1 MKAIEISA
9 PKTETY
15 LVIFETAD
23 GHRIS
28 EMDYQIKEGMNIIP
42 MHAKDLD
49 AGVYFI
55 RVVNGTDSYLKKVVI
70 K

>member
-1 MKAIEISA
+1 
-9 PKTETY
+9 
-15 LVIFETAD
+15 
-23 GHRIS
+23 
-28 EMDYQIKEGMNIIP
+28 MDYQIKEGMNMIP